1 MPDTT
6 DAAPAPDAQP
16 LISVLIP
23 AYNHARFV
31 RAALDSVL
39 QQSWRNLELI
49 VIDDASPDATWQ
61 VLQKCT
67 DPRVRLSRN
76 ERNLG
81 SHGTL
86 NAALQQARGE
96 FVTSSIPTTWSFPP
110 VWRPAMPRCKPAAP
124 TWWAPTC
131 T

>member
-39 QQSWRNLELI
+39 QQSWSNLELI

-61 VLQKCT
+61 VLQECT
-67 DPRVRLSRN
+67 DPRVRLLRN
-76 ERNLG
+76 ESNLG

-86 NAALQQARGE
+86 NAALHQQTS
-96 FVTSSIPTTWSFPP
+96 VTTE
-110 VWRPAMPRCKPAAP
+110 
-124 TWWAPTC
+124 
-131 T
+131 